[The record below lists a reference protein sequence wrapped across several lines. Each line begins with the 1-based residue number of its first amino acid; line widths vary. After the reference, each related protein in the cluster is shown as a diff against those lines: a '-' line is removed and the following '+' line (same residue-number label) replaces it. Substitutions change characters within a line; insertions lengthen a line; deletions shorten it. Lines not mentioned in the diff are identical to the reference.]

1 MQVKMQDGG
10 VNNMADLTE
19 LYKTIAASAPDPLAW
34 QKGLVGNY
42 ILQNE
47 QLNLQE
53 KQRQIAEEQRLRELF
68 QRSANPNMSEIGAI
82 SPQFAQKY
90 GESQLEMMRKQAEL
104 ANLTGQ
110 LNERTGKLAAGALGS
125 NADQYDA
132 DIKSGMPPDIAMEKF
147 HTANG
152 RSISQLQDAGHKLPP
167 GTYDPQLITPDAAH
181 RGAQAYGIMTNRTKA
196 EQEAQLAESQT
207 YARGGAER
215 RMGPM
220 PSFEQRYGGVEMTP
234 QGAMYKPPVP
244 MMQPAE
250 IPKGAR
256 SEALTDADIQ
266 MMQQQFQSL
275 PNGSPEKARI
285 GAMLADAVKQRL
297 PSGQFITPEQRQE
310 RERKAKVEETTA
322 IAEAKGEVEKK
333 AEAKDK
339 FALIAALPNDS
350 EVLDLLQKSITGAP
364 EALLKGPVA
373 SALHIENQAQTATTV
388 LKSLAQTVKNLAT
401 KAKGDLNLQ
410 EVKDY
415 DEAMGALANED
426 LTPMARYAAYT
437 TAVGIVKRKLSAQHP
452 DLAAQY
458 QGNAP
463 KDTIP
468 TPKTIE
474 EAKSLPKGTVFRVPE
489 TGELRINQ

>member
-1 MQVKMQDGG
+1 MG
-10 VNNMADLTE
+10 DLTE
-19 LYKTIAASAPDPLAW
+19 LYSNLLSQAADPMRGYRAM
-34 QKGLVGNY
+34 Q
-42 ILQNE
+42 E
-47 QLNLQE
+47 QEVRNMELLD
-53 KQRQIAEEQRLRELF
+53 KRRQFEAEQQLRELF
-68 QRSANPNMSEIGAI
+68 QRNANPNASEIGAI
-82 SPQFAQKY
+82 SPQFAQQY
-90 GESQLEMMRKQAEL
+90 SRSQFDMMRQQVDMQNIASQMEERQRKQLYEESKIRAHAFAPIAEQYKRNVTTMGEQQ
-104 ANLTGQ
+104 A
-110 LNERTGKLAAGALGS
+110 RAKY
-125 NADQYDA
+125 NADMGFAIASLEDSG
-132 DIKSGMPPDIAMEKF
+132 IKMPQNFNPKKATPEAILNTAIGFDYKSPYMEQK
-147 HTANG
+147 AAIEKEAG
-152 RSISQLQDAGHKLPP
+152 IRQL
-167 GTYDPQLITPDAAH
+167 PQ
-181 RGAQAYGIMTNRTKA
+181 
-196 EQEAQLAESQT
+196 S
-207 YARGGAER
+207 
-215 RMGPM
+215 
-220 PSFEQRYGGVEMTP
+220 VMTP
-234 QGAMYKPPVP
+234 QGP
-244 MMQPAE
+244 MLQPG
-250 IPKGAR
+250 IPKQDEQTLEPADVVPGSL

-275 PNGSPEKARI
+275 PNGSPEKVRI

-297 PSGQFITPEQRQE
+297 PSGQFITPEQRQQ
-310 RERKAKVEETTA
+310 REAEGKAREVTA
-322 IAEAKGEVEKK
+322 AEEAKGEVEKK

-415 DEAMGALANED
+415 DAAMGALANED

-463 KDTIP
+463 KDAIP

-474 EAKSLPKGTVFRVPE
+474 EAKALPKGTVFRVPE

>member
-1 MQVKMQDGG
+1 MQDGG

-68 QRSANPNMSEIGAI
+68 QRNQAPTAAELGAI
-82 SPQFAQKY
+82 SPEFAQKY
-90 GESQLEMMRKQAEL
+90 GKSQFDMMKQQYEMQNMQ
-104 ANLTGQ
+104 TQ
-110 LNERTGKLAAGALGS
+110 ISERVHKMAASALGA

-132 DIKSGMPPDIAMEKF
+132 DIASGMPPAMALQKF

-152 RSISQLQDAGHKLPP
+152 SAIRQLQESGLPIPP
-167 GTYDPQLITPDAAH
+167 GSYDPESITPDAGH
-181 RGAQAYGIMTNRTKA
+181 RAAQQFGIITNRTKA
-196 EQEAQLAESQT
+196 ELEGRAAEAQA
-207 YARGGAER
+207 YGRGGAER

-220 PSFEQRYGGVEMTP
+220 PSYEQRYGGVEMTP
-234 QGAMYKPPVP
+234 QGPMYKPPVP
-244 MMQPAE
+244 IMQPAE
-250 IPKGAR
+250 IPQGAR
-256 SEALTDADIQ
+256 SEPLTDAEFQ

-275 PNGSPEKARI
+275 PNGSPEKVRI
-285 GAMLADAVKQRL
+285 GKMLADAVQQRL
-297 PSGQFITPEQRQE
+297 PSGQFITPERRQQLE
-310 RERKAKVEETTA
+310 AEGKAREVTA
-322 IAEAKGEVEKK
+322 AEEAKGEVEKK

-415 DEAMGALANED
+415 DAAMGALANED
-426 LTPMARYAAYT
+426 LTPMSRYAAYT
-437 TAVGIVKRKLSAQHP
+437 NAVGIVKRKLSAQHP

-458 QGNAP
+458 LGNAP

-474 EAKSLPKGTVFRVPE
+474 EAKALPKGTVFRVPE

>member
-1 MQVKMQDGG
+1 MQDGG

-68 QRSANPNMSEIGAI
+68 QRNQAPTAAELGAI
-82 SPQFAQKY
+82 SPSFMQQYGKNQFDMMKQQS
-90 GESQLEMMRKQAEL
+90 EMQNMQSQM
-104 ANLTGQ
+104 T
-110 LNERTGKLAAGALGS
+110 ERVNKMAAGALGA

-132 DIKSGMPPDIAMEKF
+132 DIASGMPPAMALNKF

-152 RSISQLQDAGHKLPP
+152 SAIRQLQESGLPIPP
-167 GTYDPQLITPDAAH
+167 GSYDPESITPDAGH
-181 RGAQAYGIMTNRTKA
+181 RAAQQFGIMTNRTKA
-196 EQEAQLAESQT
+196 ELEGRSAEAQT

-234 QGAMYKPPVP
+234 QGPMYKPPVP
-244 MMQPAE
+244 TMQPAE
-250 IPKGAR
+250 IPQGAR

-275 PNGSPEKARI
+275 PNGSPEKVTI

-322 IAEAKGEVEKK
+322 I
-333 AEAKDK
+333 
-339 FALIAALPNDS
+339 
-350 EVLDLLQKSITGAP
+350 
-364 EALLKGPVA
+364 
-373 SALHIENQAQTATTV
+373 
-388 LKSLAQTVKNLAT
+388 
-401 KAKGDLNLQ
+401 
-410 EVKDY
+410 
-415 DEAMGALANED
+415 
-426 LTPMARYAAYT
+426 
-437 TAVGIVKRKLSAQHP
+437 
-452 DLAAQY
+452 
-458 QGNAP
+458 
-463 KDTIP
+463 
-468 TPKTIE
+468 E
-474 EAKSLPKGTVFRVPE
+474 EAKSAAGKKETAETKVSTLETLPPIESINDLIDKSMSSGLEARVKGITSGEFGKQDESFTATAELQPIQAQIKGLAKSLVGAGAISDYEQKMMEGAAGAIADPRTPTEARKAALRVVYDINQKAIAKYPDLLQRLEQSKTASGPTIGTVQDGYRFKGGDPAQANNWEKV
-489 TGELRINQ
+489 Q